1 MIKEKAYAKLN
12 LNLHILPDL
21 KFKKETGYYPVKF
34 INCELDLHDDIFIE
48 NKENAIT
55 LTCDNKELSNT
66 ENLAYKAAFFLKKE
80 LDNPRLGV
88 NIVLKKR
95 IPVKAGFGGGSSDAA
110 VILRTLIKL
119 WNVHPST
126 SQLTKIIG
134 QLGSDVYYS
143 MKGGLCEVGGKG
155 EQIKKFKSNLPVLWM
170 VLIIPEISKPSTGW
184 IYGQINRNNI
194 GLSTYKYDQLKS
206 NIENK
211 KKKELLSPFH
221 NDFEDVLYVKYPK
234 LLTIQKDMVN
244 SGSIK
249 ELVAGSGLS
258 IVGFY
263 PSKITSDR
271 AFQELK
277 IKYKNCIWTH
287 TR

>member
-1 MIKEKAYAKLN
+1 MIKENAYAKLN

-34 INCELDLHDDIFIE
+34 INCELDLHDDLFFE
-48 NKENAIT
+48 NQKNIIT
-55 LTCDNKELSNT
+55 LTCNNKELLNT
-66 ENLAYKAAFFLKKE
+66 ENLVYKAAFLLKKE
-80 LDNPRLGV
+80 MDNPRLGV
-88 NIVLKKR
+88 KIVLKKR

-110 VILRTLIKL
+110 ATLRTLIEL
-119 WNVHPST
+119 WNVHIST
-126 SQLTKIIG
+126 DQLTRIIG

-143 MKGGLCEVGGKG
+143 MKGGLCQVEGKG
-155 EQIKKFKSNLPVLWM
+155 EQIKKLKYNLPVLWA

-184 IYGQINRNNI
+184 MYGQINQNNI

-206 NIENK
+206 SIENK
-211 KKKELLSPFH
+211 KKKELISSLH
-221 NDFEDVLYVKYPK
+221 NDFEDVLYTNYPK
-234 LLTIQKDMVN
+234 LLAIQKDMIN

-263 PSKITSDR
+263 PSKTTSQQ
-271 AFQELK
+271 AFRTLQ

-287 TR
+287 TK